1 MIYLDNAA
9 TTFPKPISV
18 TESVAE
24 CMAEWCANPG
34 RAGHRMA
41 MKSGEEVYRTRN
53 EIAGLIGCQADEI
66 VFTQNCT
73 GALNLA
79 LHGILKPGDHVIT
92 TMMEHNSVL
101 RPLNELRMR
110 GVETS
115 IVRCSS
121 EGFPLEGAIEAAIR
135 DNTRMI
141 VCTMASNV
149 TGTVM
154 PVGEIG
160 KIARQRGILFFVDG
174 SQGIGV
180 LDIDVKDDN
189 VDILATSGH
198 KSLMGPQG
206 TGFSYVRQ
214 GIPVHPIIQGGTGSE
229 SRNISQPLSFPEGFE
244 AGTVNVPG
252 IAGLG
257 EGIRFIKEVGIAEI
271 RKKEEKLIDCLEMQT
286 KKINGLIRYGPKN
299 PQNKVG
305 IFSFNIEGID
315 CERTAALLDRK
326 YGIAVRA
333 GLHCA
338 PLAHQ
343 AIGTGKTGCVRM
355 SVSLFNTEQ
364 DMTAAAEAIRKIA
377 SEDRE

>member
-115 IVRCSS
+115 IVRCSP

-141 VCTMASNV
+141 VYDGVKRDGYDYACRRDRKNCQTE
-149 TGTVM
+149 GH
-154 PVGEIG
+154 PVFCRRVPGNRRIG
-160 KIARQRGILFFVDG
+160 YRCKRRQCGYSGNQWSQIPDG
-174 SQGIGV
+174 SPGNRIFVRAAGNTCSPDHTGRNGIGITQYISAAQ
-180 LDIDVKDDN
+180 L
-189 VDILATSGH
+189 SG
-198 KSLMGPQG
+198 
-206 TGFSYVRQ
+206 
-214 GIPVHPIIQGGTGSE
+214 GI
-229 SRNISQPLSFPEGFE
+229 
-244 AGTVNVPG
+244 
-252 IAGLG
+252 
-257 EGIRFIKEVGIAEI
+257 
-271 RKKEEKLIDCLEMQT
+271 
-286 KKINGLIRYGPKN
+286 
-299 PQNKVG
+299 
-305 IFSFNIEGID
+305 
-315 CERTAALLDRK
+315 
-326 YGIAVRA
+326 
-333 GLHCA
+333 
-338 PLAHQ
+338 
-343 AIGTGKTGCVRM
+343 
-355 SVSLFNTEQ
+355 
-364 DMTAAAEAIRKIA
+364 
-377 SEDRE
+377 